1 MRESVAQQLFPEGR
15 LLLSELTH
23 RVNNEFASA
32 INVVSV
38 AAARAHNGEVKVALD
53 AVTDCFQRHALVHHA
68 LQMPEYRTQVDAAAY
83 LRRLCLSI
91 SRATLD
97 CKNIKLVLVDHP
109 ISMQSDRCW
118 QLGMIVYELIT
129 NAARHAFDG
138 RDGEIRVELFPSG
151 SFVECRVSD
160 NGSGPADFRPGRG
173 LKIVEALVDGLDG
186 RFEQRFG
193 AQGSTTVVF
202 FPACEYRPATTKAAR
217 MPQDRQF

>member
-1 MRESVAQQLFPEGR
+1 MEPVTQQSFPEGR

-32 INVVSV
+32 ISVVSI
-38 AAARAHNGEVKVALD
+38 AAARAKNGEVKVALA
-53 AVTDCFQRHALVHHA
+53 AVTDCLQQHALVHHA

-83 LRRLCLSI
+83 LRQLCLSI
-91 SRATLD
+91 SRSKLD

-129 NAARHAFDG
+129 NAARHAFDRRG
-138 RDGEIRVELFPSG
+138 GEIRVDLLQSG

-160 NGSGPADFRPGRG
+160 NGSGPAEFRPGRG
-173 LKIVEALVDGLDG
+173 LKIVEALVEGLNG
-186 RFEQRFG
+186 RFKQQFG
-193 AQGSTTVVF
+193 VQGSTTIVI
-202 FPACEYRPATTKAAR
+202 FPASELRRAPSKAAR